1 MSEVLEVKNL
11 NKFFGKKQVLKD
23 VSFTIKEGEILGFIG
38 PNGAGKTTTIK
49 NILGLQSFNSG
60 EVIINGYNIKKDFSK
75 AIEKV
80 GAIVESPDLYMYLTG
95 RKNLELIANLYKNIP
110 DGRVEDVIELVGLNN
125 RIDDKVSKYSLGM
138 RQRLGIAA
146 ALVQS
151 PNLLILDEPTNGL
164 DPEGIKEIRD
174 LLKKLVKKEKTAILI
189 SSHNLLE
196 LETICTDV
204 CIIQKG
210 EIVTINSMKEIKKT
224 SRENYLITLDKTT
237 GIKKIFKQD
246 VEIVDE
252 DVIRLY
258 KTKEDIPNVIN
269 TLIEN
274 NYNIYEIVKDK
285 QSLEE
290 AFLSKTGGNEID

>member
-1 MSEVLEVKNL
+1 
-11 NKFFGKKQVLKD
+11 
-23 VSFTIKEGEILGFIG
+23 
-38 PNGAGKTTTIK
+38 
-49 NILGLQSFNSG
+49 
-60 EVIINGYNIKKDFSK
+60 
-75 AIEKV
+75 
-80 GAIVESPDLYMYLTG
+80 
-95 RKNLELIANLYKNIP
+95 
-110 DGRVEDVIELVGLNN
+110 
-125 RIDDKVSKYSLGM
+125 
-138 RQRLGIAA
+138 
-146 ALVQS
+146 
-151 PNLLILDEPTNGL
+151 
-164 DPEGIKEIRD
+164 
-174 LLKKLVKKEKTAILI
+174 
-189 SSHNLLE
+189 
-196 LETICTDV
+196 
-204 CIIQKG
+204 
-210 EIVTINSMKEIKKT
+210 MKEIKKT